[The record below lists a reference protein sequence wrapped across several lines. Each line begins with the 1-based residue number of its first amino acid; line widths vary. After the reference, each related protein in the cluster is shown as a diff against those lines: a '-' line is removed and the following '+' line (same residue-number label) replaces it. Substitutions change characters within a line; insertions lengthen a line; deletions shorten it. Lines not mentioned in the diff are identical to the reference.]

1 MPAAQAIPGCTIG
14 DDAKGRVT
22 GRSLR
27 AAAVGHRDGPK
38 TVLPASKS

>member
-1 MPAAQAIPGCTIG
+1 MPAAHAIPGRTIAG
-14 DDAKGRVT
+14 DAKGRVT

-27 AAAVGHRDGPK
+27 AAGVGHRDGPK